1 MMHPYQGPRVGPREG
16 GVGGTALSIKIADF
30 PTPVVA
36 EAAYPA
42 HEERDVVLRS
52 GSTLRLRPIRPSDAP
67 ALLAFYKRLSPD
79 SLYFRFFSVPRIDA
93 ERAEGFCRVDYD
105 SLFALVGEAAGRIV
119 AVAHYFRDP
128 KRPERAEVAFTV
140 EDALQGQGVGTRLL
154 ERLADIARQHGITT
168 FEAEVLGH
176 NRRMID
182 VFHNCGFDTTRRRIE
197 EGVERIVLDLT
208 PTAHYEE
215 QSAERSERA
224 ATASMKLLFEPEVVA
239 VIGASRE
246 RGKIGAEIFY
256 NLVSNGFR
264 GKVVPINPKAKEILG
279 IPSFARLTDVPGPVD
294 LAVLSVPAELVSG
307 AVDDCVAKGVKAIIV
322 ITAGFSETG
331 DEGRRR
337 EAALVEKIR
346 AAGIRMVGPN
356 CMGLVNTDPDVCLD
370 ATFAPVYPPAGRV
383 ALSSQSGALGLALL
397 DYASKL
403 NLGISTFVSVGNK
416 ADVSGND
423 LIQYWAEDPRT
434 DVILLYLESFG
445 NPVRFSRIARRVARK
460 KPIIAV
466 KSGRSRAGSRAA
478 TSHTGALAEADPVVD
493 ALFRQA
499 GVIRTQTLEELFDVA
514 TLLAHQPVPRG
525 RRVGIL
531 TNAGGPGI
539 LAADVCEAQGL
550 NLPPLSPATAAK
562 LRAFLPAAASV
573 GNPVDMLASAP
584 PEHYRKSLKILLAEE
599 KLDSVLVIFIPPIA
613 TNPDAVATAIVEGA
627 KGARKPVLGTFM
639 SAKGTPSALST
650 IPCYPFPES
659 AALALARAAAYG
671 EWRSEAPGEIPPYDD
686 LDVAGGRAIVDRA
699 LATGGGW
706 LGPADVQ
713 GLLTSF
719 RIPVAEM
726 AVARDETAALAA
738 ARKIGFPVA
747 IKAVGP
753 AILHKTEVGGVRL
766 GLADDAAV
774 LAACRDLSER
784 LGPGL
789 TDFLV
794 QAMVPGGVEVIV
806 GVTQDST
813 FGPLVLYGSGGI
825 LVELVADVAFRLHP
839 LTDADVTAMLEE
851 VKGTALLRGYRGA
864 APADEA
870 ALKDLLLRVS
880 ALVEHCPEVREMD
893 LNPVKVL
900 TSGARVVDARIR
912 VGRRPILPPSRR
924 IAY

>member
-1 MMHPYQGPRVGPREG
+1 M
-16 GVGGTALSIKIADF
+16 SIKLADS
-30 PTPVVA
+30 PPSAAPVA
-36 EAAYPA
+36 EYPA

-67 ALLAFYKRLSPD
+67 ALLAFYQRLSPD
-79 SLYFRFFSVPRIDA
+79 SLYFRFFSVPKIDSD
-93 ERAEGFCRVDYD
+93 RAEGFCRVDYD
-105 SLFALVGEAAGRIV
+105 SLFAFVGEAGGRIV

-128 KRPERAEVAFTV
+128 RRPELAEVAFTV

-154 ERLADIARQHGITT
+154 ERLADVARQRGITT

-182 VFHNCGFDTTRRRIE
+182 VFRNCGFDTTHRRIE
-197 EGVERIVLDLT
+197 DGVERIVLDIT
-208 PTAHYEE
+208 PTARYEE
-215 QSAERSERA
+215 RFAERSERA
-224 ATASMKLLFEPEVVA
+224 AAASMKLLFEPEVVA

-246 RGKIGAEIFY
+246 RGKIGAEVFF

-264 GKVVPINPKAKEILG
+264 GRVIPINPKAGEVLG
-279 IPSFARLTDVPGPVD
+279 QRAYARLTDVPGPVD
-294 LAVLSVPAELVSG
+294 LVVISVPSEIVGA
-307 AVDDCVAKGVKAIIV
+307 AVDDCVSKGVKAIIV

-331 DEGRRR
+331 EEGRRR

-356 CMGLVNTDPDVCLD
+356 CMGLVNTDPHICLD
-370 ATFAPVYPPAGRV
+370 ATFAPIYPPAGNV

-434 DVILLYLESFG
+434 EVILLYLESFG
-445 NPVRFSRIARRVARK
+445 NPVRFSRIARRVARR
-460 KPIIAV
+460 KPIVAV

-478 TSHTGALAEADPVVD
+478 SSHTGALAEADPVVD

-550 NLPPLSPATAAK
+550 QLPQLSPATAGR
-562 LRAFLPAAASV
+562 LRAFLPSAASV

-584 PEHYRKSLKILLAEE
+584 PEHYRKALKILLAEE
-599 KLDSVLVIFIPPIA
+599 AVDSVLTIFIPPIA
-613 TNPDAVATAIVEGA
+613 THPDAVATAIVEGA
-627 KGARKPVLGTFM
+627 RGADKPVLATFM
-639 SAKGTPSALST
+639 SAKGTPAALSQ

-671 EWRSEAPGEIPPYDD
+671 EWRTEPLGEFPAFGD
-686 LDVAGGRAIVDRA
+686 LDVAAARTIVDRS
-699 LATGGGW
+699 LAAGGGW

-713 GLLTSF
+713 ELLTAF
-719 RIPVAEM
+719 QIPAAET
-726 AVARDETAALAA
+726 AVARDEAAVAAA
-738 ARKIGFPVA
+738 ARRIGFPVA

-766 GLADDAAV
+766 NLADEAAV
-774 LAACRDLSER
+774 LAACRDLKER
-784 LGPGL
+784 LGSGL
-789 TDFLV
+789 TDFQI

-806 GVTQDST
+806 GVIQDPT
-813 FGPLVLYGSGGI
+813 FGPLVLYGSGGT
-825 LVELVADVAFRLHP
+825 LVELVADVSFRLHP
-839 LTDADVTAMLEE
+839 VTDADVAAMLDE

-864 APADEA
+864 PRADEA
-870 ALKDLLLRVS
+870 SLKDLLLRVS

-900 TSGARVVDARIR
+900 ADGSRVVDARVRI
-912 VGRRPILPPSRR
+912 GRRPILPPSRR